1 MTGDNSEQIAEWNGA
16 VGDRWA
22 EMQAEL
28 DALIAPF
35 GEDGLKAAAARP
47 GERVIDVGCG
57 CGDTSLVLARTVGAS
72 GQVTGIDISKVMLD
86 VARRRADEAGLTQLG
101 FEQADASNAALPQGA
116 DLIFSR
122 FGVMFFAAPVPA
134 FAHMRRALKDRGR
147 LAFVC
152 WQAARDNP
160 WASVPV
166 IAGRQAVGLT
176 QQSQDPHA
184 PGPFAFADETR
195 VRAILLE
202 ADFKDVEA
210 EPGEHPMML
219 GSSARSAAEAAVR
232 MGPVSRVVREAGPEA
247 APRIIDAIEK
257 ALAPLAARDGSVAL
271 PGRTWIVT
279 AKAG

>member
-1 MTGDNSEQIAEWNGA
+1 
-16 VGDRWA
+16 
-22 EMQAEL
+22 
-28 DALIAPF
+28 
-35 GEDGLKAAAARP
+35 
-47 GERVIDVGCG
+47 
-57 CGDTSLVLARTVGAS
+57 VGA
-72 GQVTGIDISKVMLD
+72 GGEVTGIDISRAMLE
-86 VARRRADEAGLTQLG
+86 VARRRGAEAGLKHLV
-101 FEQADASNAALPQGA
+101 FEEMDASNGALPQGL

-134 FAHMRRALKDRGR
+134 FAHMRQALKDDGR

-166 IAGRQAVGLT
+166 MAGRQAAGLAP
-176 QQSQDPHA
+176 QPSDPTA

-202 ADFKDVEA
+202 AGFRDVAA
-210 EPGEHPMML
+210 EGFEHPVTL
-219 GSSARSAAEAAVR
+219 GSTVRSAAEAAVR
-232 MGPVSRVVREAGPEA
+232 MGPVSRLVREAGPKF
-247 APRIIDAIEK
+247 APRITDAVEK
-257 ALAPLAARDGSVAL
+257 ALAPLAARDGGVAL